1 MKFFTFF
8 LMLKLC
14 MGKILYIQSYKNSV
28 FVNLILSQYLQLTQ
42 RNQFTALL
50 PLMLNP
56 NLVSDQFP
64 WTVSTKWAILRHDFV
79 PFPSKLKIANPGTTR
94 RVLFKDL
101 RTVLNVNIFLSL
113 TIQNNPA
120 QITEDLQCMS
130 EHNSFQ
136 ATTRYNY

>member
-1 MKFFTFF
+1 MKIFTFF

-14 MGKILYIQSYKNSV
+14 MGKIFFIRSYKNSV

-64 WTVSTKWAILRHDFV
+64 WTVSTKKAILRHDFV

-94 RVLFKDL
+94 RVLF
-101 RTVLNVNIFLSL
+101 
-113 TIQNNPA
+113 
-120 QITEDLQCMS
+120 
-130 EHNSFQ
+130 
-136 ATTRYNY
+136 

>member
-1 MKFFTFF
+1 
-8 LMLKLC
+8 MLKLWK
-14 MGKILYIQSYKNSV
+14 GKSYIYAVTQK
-28 FVNLILSQYLQLTQ
+28 FCLFNLNLSHNLQLTQ